1 MVCRW
6 FSGNHCGLWVRVFGC
21 SILAGGAIAP
31 PATKESRPAGRQ
43 GSPTDGALYC
53 ESAEAVTAEKEL
65 SGALSWRAIPG
76 KMLLTFEPVSKVRRA
91 RSSYD
96 FGKRF
101 RGQLRVFRDR
111 RSAHP

>member
-6 FSGNHCGLWVRVFGC
+6 FSGNHCGLWVGAFGC

-43 GSPTDGALYC
+43 GSPTDGALQR
-53 ESAEAVTAEKEL
+53 EGAEAVTTEQRL
-65 SGALSWRAIPG
+65 SAQRSERVIPE
-76 KMLLTFEPVSKVRRA
+76 KMLLRIGGVSKVRRA

-96 FGKRF
+96 FGKR
-101 RGQLRVFRDR
+101 LRR
-111 RSAHP
+111 